1 MSGWN
6 DAVIEQFLEG
16 RERIA
21 DTFDR
26 ASLILLDTTGAR
38 TGLRRT
44 SPVACF
50 ADGDRL
56 IVAASKA
63 GADTDPD
70 WFHNLV
76 VHPAVHVRRWE
87 DGVLAQYPATATVL
101 AGAERDRAWEWL
113 TSRAPGFAEY
123 QTKTSR
129 VIPVVALQ
137 ADRA

>member
-1 MSGWN
+1 MSWN

-16 RERIA
+16 KHRIA

-26 ASLILLDTTGAR
+26 DFLILLDTTGAK

-50 ADGDRL
+50 VDGDRL
-56 IVAASKA
+56 LIVASKA
-63 GADTDPD
+63 GADTNPD

-76 VHPAVHVRRWE
+76 ANPTVGVRRWE
-87 DGVLAQYPATATVL
+87 NDEMTEYEATATVL
-101 AGAERDRAWEWL
+101 RGAERDQAFDWIVQ
-113 TSRAPGFAEY
+113 SVPGFGEY
-123 QTKTSR
+123 QTKTDR

-137 ADRA
+137 PHR

>member
-6 DAVIEQFLEG
+6 DMVIEQFLEG

-26 ASLILLDTTGAR
+26 DSLILLGTTGAR
-38 TGLRRT
+38 TGRPRT
-44 SPVACF
+44 SPLACY

-56 IVAASKA
+56 LIVASKA

-70 WFHNLV
+70 WFRNLV
-76 VHPAVHVRRWE
+76 AEPSVQVRRWE
-87 DGVLAQYPATATVL
+87 DGELAEYRATATVL
-101 AGAERDRAWEWL
+101 PEAERERAWAWL
-113 TSRAPGFAEY
+113 TARAPGFAEY
-123 QTKTSR
+123 QTRTSR

-137 ADRA
+137 PHR